1 LIWVAWFGL
10 LGLGVG
16 SDMGLFFWVLYRVDT
31 SFFSYGL
38 GSIGLGWVNGLLVL
52 LAGFGLV

>member
-1 LIWVAWFGL
+1 
-10 LGLGVG
+10 
-16 SDMGLFFWVLYRVDT
+16 MGLFFWVLYRVDT